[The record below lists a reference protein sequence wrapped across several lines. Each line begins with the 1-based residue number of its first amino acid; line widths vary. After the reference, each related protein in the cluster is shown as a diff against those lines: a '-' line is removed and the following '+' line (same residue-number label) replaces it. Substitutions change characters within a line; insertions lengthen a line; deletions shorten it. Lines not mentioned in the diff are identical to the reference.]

1 MKKLILA
8 MIATLTCT
16 TSLTADEFEAAMR
29 DFLDQN
35 IVAWASDPVI
45 VAAIGAQ
52 NAVTAGYD
60 QATIDEMDALW
71 RAQIGMDGVDIIDRV
86 LTNPAA
92 EFLRQQV
99 GMSNGAITEVFVM
112 DARGLN
118 VAASDVTSDYW
129 QGDEDK
135 YTQTFL
141 LGQNAVH
148 FGDVELDE
156 STKEVQGQVSMSI
169 VDQATGEVVGA
180 LTVGINLTA
189 LM

>member
-1 MKKLILA
+1 MQQ
-8 MIATLTCT
+8 
-16 TSLTADEFEAAMR
+16 
-29 DFLDQN
+29 FLN
-35 IVAWASDPVI
+35 EHIVGWAPDPVL

-52 NAVTAGYD
+52 NAVTSGYD
-60 QATIDEMDALW
+60 QATIDE
-71 RAQIGMDGVDIIDRV
+71 
-86 LTNPAA
+86 
-92 EFLRQQV
+92 
-99 GMSNGAITEVFVM
+99 M

-129 QGDEDK
+129 QGDEAK
-135 YTQTFL
+135 FTQTYPM
-141 LGQNAVH
+141 GGNAVH

-169 VDQATGEVVGA
+169 VDQETGEVVGA